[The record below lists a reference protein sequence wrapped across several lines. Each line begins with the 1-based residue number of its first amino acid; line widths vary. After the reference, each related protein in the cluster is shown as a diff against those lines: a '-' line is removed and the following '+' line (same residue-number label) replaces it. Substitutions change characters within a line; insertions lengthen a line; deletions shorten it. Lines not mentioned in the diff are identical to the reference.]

1 MRGLVLI
8 EILSKYFATA
18 FQIVF
23 FLNLDNLKKHL
34 LRFGILELKF
44 FEFPHFAKPFSVGG
58 NFIETVIQKKMPDK
72 NEIERRKQIKKVLRE
87 KAKTEFENSLPIS
100 KEKFTQL
107 FDFLDEKLGE
117 YDCDDSLK
125 LTNEFL
131 RKNKIKN
138 VKEIE
143 NWFQKNGG
151 YCDCE
156 VLNNVEEMFD
166 EDAIL

>member
-1 MRGLVLI
+1 
-8 EILSKYFATA
+8 
-18 FQIVF
+18 
-23 FLNLDNLKKHL
+23 
-34 LRFGILELKF
+34 
-44 FEFPHFAKPFSVGG
+44 
-58 NFIETVIQKKMPDK
+58 MPDK
-72 NEIERRKQIKKVLRE
+72 NEIERRKQIKKELRE
-87 KAKTEFENSLPIS
+87 KAKIEFENSLPIS
-100 KEKFTQL
+100 REKFTQL

-131 RKNKIKN
+131 QEYN
-138 VKEIE
+138 IE
-143 NWFQKNGG
+143 NIQEVKNWLQENGG

>member
-1 MRGLVLI
+1 
-8 EILSKYFATA
+8 
-18 FQIVF
+18 
-23 FLNLDNLKKHL
+23 
-34 LRFGILELKF
+34 
-44 FEFPHFAKPFSVGG
+44 
-58 NFIETVIQKKMPDK
+58 MPDK
-72 NEIERRKQIKKVLRE
+72 NEIIRRKQIKKELGE

-100 KEKFTQL
+100 RDKFTQL

-117 YDCDDSLK
+117 YDCDNSLK

-131 RKNKIKN
+131 QENKMENVKIIKN
-138 VKEIE
+138 WLQE
-143 NWFQKNGG
+143 NGG